1 MKKIIGFFLLLNIC
15 SLSYLM
21 AQNKDKTM
29 QQKAI
34 SFFYQGDM
42 QIAIPMLQDL
52 YAAKQSEYYYQYLLQ
67 AYVMTQEYAVA
78 HKLIKRHYKDKNN
91 YHYLFDMAYLAKAK
105 GQDKQA
111 EKKYKAALKG
121 MPSNKSA
128 YIAVVNKMRRRA
140 LFNWAEDAYL
150 YAQKH
155 VPDESFYLELASL
168 YEFLQKHKLM
178 SDMLLS
184 ALEQDGDKESTIHYR
199 FQHVWSKQSSDTLQE
214 YVRRS
219 TLQRLQKQPDKLQLR
234 TFLLWMS
241 IQQQDFEMAEIQARA
256 LDKRRQNQQDI
267 SHLFR
272 LTAILLNHEAYHQAE
287 KILKQMV
294 YAKDADKVSYYPELW
309 RRYLRAAFS
318 HMKHMGV
325 EKADDIER
333 VKQEYDFFGKHVGW
347 IYAQEQTV
355 IDYADLLAHYTH
367 QADSAIL
374 FLQNSLSYLRL
385 QPEHMGTIKL
395 YLGDI
400 YQEVEQPWEANL
412 LYSQIEKDFP
422 HDNLGFE
429 ARYRNALLS
438 FYLGEIGWTEAQ
450 LDVLKAATDK
460 KIANDAMK
468 WALFITEA
476 KAADTTQQLLRTY
489 GRGLQA
495 QSQGKDTLAVSV
507 LDTLL
512 NITDNAQ
519 LQAFFSLQK
528 AKIWLGQ
535 QHISPA
541 KTLLESFISKYPDSF
556 VVDEAIWTLIGLL
569 KETEPKQCQPYYKLL
584 ITQYPA
590 SFFTPQAREAYR
602 NIPK

>member
-1 MKKIIGFFLLLNIC
+1 MNKIIGLFLLLNIC
-15 SLSYLM
+15 SFSLM
-21 AQNKDKTM
+21 AQNNEKTK

-34 SFFYQGDM
+34 SSFYQGDM
-42 QIAIPMLQDL
+42 QEAIPLLQDL
-52 YAAKQSEYYYQYLLQ
+52 YSAKQSGYYYQYLLQ
-67 AYVMTQEYAVA
+67 SYVITQEYTIA
-78 HKLIKRHYKDKNN
+78 HKLVKRHYKDKNN
-91 YHYLFDMAYLAKAK
+91 YHYLFDVAYLAKAK

-111 EKKYKAALKG
+111 EKKYKAALKN
-121 MPSNKSA
+121 MPPNKSV
-128 YIAVVNKMRRRA
+128 YVAVVNNMRRRA
-140 LFNWAEDAYL
+140 LFGWAEQVYL

-155 VPDESFYLELASL
+155 LPDESFYLELASL
-168 YEFLQKHKLM
+168 YEFLQKYKPM

-219 TLQRLQKQPDKLQLR
+219 TLKRLQKQPNKLQLR

-241 IQQQDFEMAEIQARA
+241 VQQRDFEMAEIQARA
-256 LDKRRQNQQDI
+256 LDKRRQSQQDV

-287 KILKQMV
+287 KILQQMV
-294 YAKDADKVSYYPELW
+294 FAKDADKVSYYPELW
-309 RRYLRAAFS
+309 RRYLRAAFRNV
-318 HMKHMGV
+318 KHMDV
-325 EKADDIER
+325 EQADDMER
-333 VKQEYDFFGKHVGW
+333 VKQAYDFFGKHVGW

-374 FLQNSLSYLRL
+374 FLKSSLSYLRL
-385 QPEHMGTIKL
+385 QPEDMGVIKL
-395 YLGDI
+395 YLGDL
-400 YQEVEQPWEANL
+400 YQEVEQPWEATL

-438 FYLGEIGWTEAQ
+438 FYLGEIGWAEAQ

-495 QSQGKDTLAVSV
+495 QSQGKDTLAISV

-512 NITDNAQ
+512 NTTDNMQ

-528 AKIWLGQ
+528 AKIRLGQ
-535 QHISPA
+535 QRKMEA
-541 KTLLESFISKYPDSF
+541 KTLLESFTTNYSDSF
-556 VVDEAIWTLIGLL
+556 VADEAIWTLIGLL
-569 KETEPKQCQPYYKLL
+569 KETESEQCQQYYKLL

-590 SFFTPQAREAYR
+590 SFYTPQAREAYR
-602 NIPK
+602 KI